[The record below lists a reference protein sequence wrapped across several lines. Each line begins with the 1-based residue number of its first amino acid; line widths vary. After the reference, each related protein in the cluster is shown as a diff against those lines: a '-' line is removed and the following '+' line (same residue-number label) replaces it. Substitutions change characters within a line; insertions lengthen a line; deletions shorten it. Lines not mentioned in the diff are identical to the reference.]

1 MDALFS
7 SIENEES
14 TLLTNQIITGCLDMQ
29 GCLWLGT
36 DGDGLLRYDR
46 KRMYSYV
53 KDCRST
59 YV

>member
-1 MDALFS
+1 MHYFHQLKD
-7 SIENEES
+7 EEG
-14 TLLTNQIITGCLDMQ
+14 TLPTNQIITGCLDMQ
-29 GCLWLGT
+29 GVLWLGT